1 MRSPGAQG
9 PPRAGLPTAALALA
23 VTTVLAGCATDHGD
37 PVAGQSTDVPD
48 EPVTITWQAAPF
60 GNRGD
65 DARVWLVEEFER
77 LHPTIEVEVVSA
89 PTNVDTNRAGLSTQI
104 MGGSSDPD
112 IYNGD
117 VAWSAQMAD
126 AGLALPVDEYLP
138 DDYFDGFDPAVVEAA
153 SYEGRTYGIPL
164 TLDQSFLYYRADLL
178 GEHGLEPPTTWE
190 EVAEQSRLLVDE
202 GEVDHGL
209 AYQGAAY
216 EGLTAVTNEFAAAA
230 GGGILDEG
238 LETPAIDDAPA
249 HEAVEFM
256 HGLGEEGLT
265 PAGVSTFEEPESLQ
279 SFTNGQSAFLRNWAY
294 AHATAEDP
302 EMSEIA
308 GDVGVTAMPAFE
320 GRDTR
325 ASTVGGWNV
334 YMNPHTENLGAS
346 LAFLTWITS
355 PEIQAEMAERSSTV
369 PTLDA
374 VRESEEIRALSPV
387 IAAAPDND
395 LVSRPTSTP
404 HYTQVSQ
411 AVFSNVNAVLSGT
424 EETGDALGEARGAVQ
439 SALDG
444 RSL

>member
-1 MRSPGAQG
+1 MRSPGADG
-9 PPRAGLPTAALALA
+9 PPRAGLPQVVLA
-23 VTTVLAGCATDHGD
+23 VAVATALAGCATDHGD

-164 TLDQSFLYYRADLL
+164 TLDQSFLYYRTDLL
-178 GEHGLEPPTTWE
+178 EKYDLEPPATWE
-190 EVAEQSRLLVDE
+190 EVAEQSRLFIDE
-202 GEVDHGL
+202 DEVDHGL

-216 EGLTAVTNEFAAAA
+216 EGLTAVTNEFVAAA
-230 GGGILDEG
+230 GGGILDDG
-238 LETPAIDDAPA
+238 LETPEIDAEPA
-249 HEAVEFM
+249 RDAVEFM
-256 HGLGEEGLT
+256 RGLGEEGLV
-265 PAGVSTFEEPESLQ
+265 PAGTSTFEEPESLK
-279 SFTNGQSAFLRNWAY
+279 SFTSGQSAFLRNWAY

-302 EMSEIA
+302 EMSEVA
-308 GDVGVTAMPAFE
+308 GNVGVTAMPAFE
-320 GRDTR
+320 GHGTR
-325 ASTVGGWNV
+325 ASSVGGWNV

-355 PEIQAEMAERSSTV
+355 PGVQAEMAQRSSTV

-424 EETGDALGEARGAVQ
+424 RGTEEALDEAHGAVE